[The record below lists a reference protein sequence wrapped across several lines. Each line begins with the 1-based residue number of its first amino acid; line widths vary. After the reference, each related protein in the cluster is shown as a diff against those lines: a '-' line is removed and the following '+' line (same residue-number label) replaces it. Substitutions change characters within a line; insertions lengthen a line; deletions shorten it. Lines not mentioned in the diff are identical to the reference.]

1 MKNISYTAL
10 VLSVVAFLNFSC
22 SSIQSKEKK
31 MTTEIDTVSY
41 YIGLFFGNQVKQGI
55 EQNTADVELDIDLVL
70 KGIKDKVNDAEIEYT
85 DEQIGKYLNN
95 YFTQKQQEQAVAKKE
110 EGKKFLEE
118 NKNAPGVFETESGLQ
133 FKIVKEGTGKQP
145 TAESTVKCHY
155 EGRLLDGTIF
165 DSSYERGNPA
175 QFALNRV
182 IKGWT
187 EGLQLMKEGAEY
199 EFYIPSEL
207 AYGPQGTRGIP
218 GNSVLIFKVELL
230 EVVE

>member
-10 VLSVVAFLNFSC
+10 VLSIVALFNFSC
-22 SSIQSKEKK
+22 SSIQSKDKK
-31 MTTEIDTVSY
+31 MTTEVDTVSY

-70 KGIKDKVNDAEIEYT
+70 QGIKHKVNDAEIEYT
-85 DEQIGKYLNN
+85 DEQIGMYLNN
-95 YFTQKQQEQAVAKKE
+95 FFTQKQMEQAEAKLE
-110 EGKKFLEE
+110 EGKTFLAE
-118 NKNAPGVFETESGLQ
+118 NKSAQGVYETESGLQ
-133 FKIVKEGTGKQP
+133 FKIIKEGTGAQP

-199 EFYIPSEL
+199 EFYIPSDL
-207 AYGPQGTRGIP
+207 AYGPQGSHGIP
-218 GNSVLIFKVELL
+218 GNSVLVFKVELI
-230 EVVE
+230 EIVE